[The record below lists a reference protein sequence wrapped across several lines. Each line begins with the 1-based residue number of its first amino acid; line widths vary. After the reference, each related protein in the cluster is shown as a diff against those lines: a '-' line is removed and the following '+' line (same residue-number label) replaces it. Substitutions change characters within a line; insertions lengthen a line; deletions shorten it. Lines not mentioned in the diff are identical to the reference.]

1 MQEMNPNY
9 KNYKFLAG
17 IWKSNDGSFTADLT
31 VLENIT
37 VTYNGASLKRSFNL
51 TQTSLMTPSG
61 SGGMMGLA
69 MMMSSSSGMVSRRHD
84 DEDMQLGLEGSIL
97 KDGEKDLY
105 RIDECWHTYND
116 YLCFKLTDLAN
127 NNVIDIRLIRTGKEQ
142 PATESKGKYQC
153 ACGTYF
159 DSKFCPNCGAQAPA
173 PQNLTFQCECGYN
186 GPMSRFC
193 PNCGKM
199 VASKTKSGAEQDLEK
214 RQLLQHGWT
223 EIDGPGLYKLIFK
236 DNILKIFVIHYS
248 NGVPVDL
255 YKSTEYSFDPDS
267 NGINMLVNGFKN
279 TDHDIEEFAVYPNDW
294 KLEDENNI
302 THFAIVKI
310 WYGFGTLHMDLA
322 NWGNPN
328 CFTVDLKMDDSVKIS
343 DPESEFKA
351 GWTCDKCGATNQ
363 TEDKCSEC
371 GAVIAKEQLFGIS
384 EFASCN
390 PPRQD
395 SLFVY
400 RIDDKK
406 LLVVRNKQR
415 YFITADVIE
424 PAMEII
430 RKYEIDKWEQYKDK
444 MTGLMGGC
452 QYVSYFD
459 GEKMVGTSTDHLM
472 NAGLAYGELNILF
485 TAKSKRVE

>member
-186 GPMSRFC
+186 GPISRFC

>member
-37 VTYNGASLKRSFNL
+37 VTYNGAGLKRSFNL
-51 TQTSLMTPSG
+51 TQTSLMTLSG

-69 MMMSSSSGMVSRRHD
+69 MMMASSNGMVSKRYD

-97 KDGEKDLY
+97 KDGEKNLY

-127 NNVIDIRLIRTGKEQ
+127 NNVIDIRLIRAGKEQ
-142 PATESKGKYQC
+142 PAIEAKGKYLC

-173 PQNLTFQCECGYN
+173 PQNLTFMCECGYN
-186 GPMSRFC
+186 GPLSHFC
-193 PNCGKM
+193 PNCGKKI
-199 VASKTKSGAEQDLEK
+199 ASQTSSAADQELER
-214 RQLLQHGWT
+214 RQILQHGWT
-223 EIDGPGLYKLIFK
+223 EIEGPGLYKLIFK
-236 DNILKIFVIHYS
+236 DNILKISVTHYK
-248 NGVPVDL
+248 NGEPVELRKD
-255 YKSTEYSFDPDS
+255 TDYSFVRNA
-267 NGINMLVNGFKN
+267 NGIDMVINGFKN
-279 TDHDIEEFAVYPNDW
+279 TDHDIEDFAVYPNDW
-294 KLEDENNI
+294 KLEDENNK
-302 THFAIVKI
+302 THLAIVKI

-390 PPRQD
+390 PPRHD

-444 MTGLMGGC
+444 MTGFMGGY
-452 QYVSYFD
+452 QSVSYFD
-459 GEKMVGTSTDHLM
+459 GEKMVGTSTNNMPGAGAAYHELM
-472 NAGLAYGELNILF
+472 MLF
-485 TAKSKRVE
+485 AAQSKRAE

>member
-1 MQEMNPNY
+1 MQEMNLNY

-51 TQTSLMTPSG
+51 SQTSLMTLSG

-69 MMMSSSSGMVSRRHD
+69 MMMSSSSGMVSKRYD
-84 DEDMQLGLEGSIL
+84 DEDMQLSLEGSIL

-116 YLCFKLTDLAN
+116 YLCFKLTDLAT
-127 NNVIDIRLIRTGKEQ
+127 NNVIDIRLIRAGKEQ
-142 PATESKGKYQC
+142 PQVASKGKYQC

-173 PQNLTFQCECGYN
+173 PQNLTFMCECGYK
-186 GPMSRFC
+186 GPLSHFC
-193 PNCGKM
+193 PNCGKK
-199 VASKTKSGAEQDLEK
+199 VTAKTPSGAEQDLEK

-267 NGINMLVNGFKN
+267 NGINMVVNGFKN

-294 KLEDENNI
+294 KLEDKDNKTI
-302 THFAIVKI
+302 FAIVKI
-310 WYGFGTLHMDLA
+310 WYGFGTLHIDLA

-328 CFTVDLKMDDSVKIS
+328 CFTVDLKMDDTVTIK
-343 DPESEFKA
+343 DPEHKA
-351 GWTCDKCGATNQ
+351 GWTCYKCGATNQ
-363 TEDKCSEC
+363 LDDKCSEC
-371 GAVIAKEQLFGIS
+371 GADIAKEQLFGIS

-390 PPRQD
+390 PPRHD
-395 SLFVY
+395 SLNVY
-400 RIDDKK
+400 RINDEK
-406 LLVVRNKQR
+406 LLVVSNKQS

-430 RKYEIDKWEQYKDK
+430 RKYEIDKWEQYKNT
-444 MTGLMGGC
+444 MNGFMGGC
-452 QYVSYFD
+452 QYVNYFD
-459 GEKMVGTSTDHLM
+459 GEKMVGTSSYNMPVGGAYHELM
-472 NAGLAYGELNILF
+472 MLF
-485 TAKSKRVE
+485 TAQSKRVE

>member
-1 MQEMNPNY
+1 MQEMNLNY

-17 IWKSNDGSFTADLT
+17 IWKNKDGSFTADLT

-37 VTYNGASLKRSFNL
+37 VNYNGASLTRSFIL
-51 TQTSLMTPSG
+51 SQTSTMTLSG
-61 SGGMMGLA
+61 TGGFMGLS
-69 MMMSSSSGMVSRRHD
+69 MMMASNNGMVSKRYD
-84 DEDMQLGLEGSIL
+84 NEDMQLGLEGSIL
-97 KDGEKDLY
+97 KDGDKELY
-105 RIDECWHTYND
+105 RIDECWHNYND
-116 YLCFKLTDLAN
+116 CLCFKLTDLTT
-127 NNVIDIRLIRTGKEQ
+127 NNVIDIRLIRAAKEQ
-142 PATESKGKYQC
+142 PATASAGKYQC

-159 DSKFCPNCGAQAPA
+159 DSKFCPNCGAQRPKEA
-173 PQNLTFQCECGYN
+173 TFQCECGYN

-193 PNCGKM
+193 PNCGKK
-199 VASKTKSGAEQDLEK
+199 VAEPTSSGMEQNLER
-214 RQLLQHGWT
+214 RQILQHGWK

-236 DNILKIFVIHYS
+236 DNILKIYVIHYS

-255 YKSTEYSFDPDS
+255 YKSTEYSFDPNS
-267 NGINMLVNGFKN
+267 NGINMVVNGFKN

-294 KLEDENNI
+294 KLEDENNK
-302 THFAIVKI
+302 THLAIVKI

-322 NWGNPN
+322 YWGNPN
-328 CFTVDLKMDDSVKIS
+328 CFTVDLKMDDTVTIK
-343 DPESEFKA
+343 DPEAEPKA
-351 GWTCDKCGATNQ
+351 GWTCDKCGAVNQ

-371 GAVIAKEQLFGIS
+371 GADIIKQQLFGIS
-384 EFASCN
+384 EYVTCN
-390 PPRQD
+390 PPRND
-395 SLFVY
+395 SLWVY
-400 RIDDKK
+400 RINDEK

-459 GEKMVGTSTDHLM
+459 GEKLVGTSTNNMPGVGGAYNELM
-472 NAGLAYGELNILF
+472 MLF
-485 TAKSKRVE
+485 TAQSNRLE

>member
-37 VTYNGASLKRSFNL
+37 VTYNGAGLKRSFNL
-51 TQTSLMTPSG
+51 TQTSLMTLSG

-69 MMMSSSSGMVSRRHD
+69 MMMASSNGMVSKRYD

-97 KDGEKDLY
+97 KDGEKNLY

-127 NNVIDIRLIRTGKEQ
+127 NNVIDIRLIRAGKEQ
-142 PATESKGKYQC
+142 PAIEAKGKYLC

-173 PQNLTFQCECGYN
+173 PQNLTFMCECGYN
-186 GPMSRFC
+186 GPLSHFC
-193 PNCGKM
+193 PNCGKK
-199 VASKTKSGAEQDLEK
+199 AAAKTPSGAEQDLEK

-236 DNILKIFVIHYS
+236 DNILKIFVIRYC

-255 YKSTEYSFDPDS
+255 RKDTEYSFDPDS
-267 NGINMLVNGFKN
+267 NGINMVVNGFKN
-279 TDHDIEEFAVYPNDW
+279 TDHDIEDFAVYPNDW
-294 KLEDENNI
+294 KLEDENNK
-302 THFAIVKI
+302 THLAIVKI

-351 GWTCDKCGATNQ
+351 RWTCDKCGATNQ

-390 PPRQD
+390 PPRHD

-444 MTGLMGGC
+444 MTGFMGGY
-452 QYVSYFD
+452 QSVSYFD
-459 GEKMVGTSTDHLM
+459 GEKMVGTSTNNMPGAGAAYHELM
-472 NAGLAYGELNILF
+472 MLF
-485 TAKSKRVE
+485 AAQSKRAE

>member
-1 MQEMNPNY
+1 MQEMNLNY

-17 IWKSNDGSFTADLT
+17 IWKSKDGSFTADLT

-37 VTYNGASLKRSFNL
+37 VTYNGASLKRSFVL
-51 TQTSLMTPSG
+51 SQTSLMTLSG

-69 MMMSSSSGMVSRRHD
+69 MMMSSSNGMVSKRYD

-97 KDGEKDLY
+97 KDGEKDIY

-116 YLCFKLTDLAN
+116 YLCFKLTDLAT
-127 NNVIDIRLIRTGKEQ
+127 NNVIDIRLIRAGKKQ
-142 PATESKGKYQC
+142 PAAAPTGKYQC

-159 DSKFCPNCGAQAPA
+159 NSKFCPNCGAQAPA
-173 PQNLTFQCECGYN
+173 PQNLTFMCECGYN

-193 PNCGKM
+193 PNCGKK
-199 VASKTKSGAEQDLEK
+199 VTAKTPSGTEQDLEK

-255 YKSTEYSFDPDS
+255 HKSTEYSFDPDS
-267 NGINMLVNGFKN
+267 NGINMVVNGFKN

-294 KLEDENNI
+294 KLEDKDNKTI
-302 THFAIVKI
+302 FAIVKI

-328 CFTVDLKMDDSVKIS
+328 CFTVDLKMDDTVTIK
-343 DPESEFKA
+343 DPEHKA
-351 GWTCDKCGATNQ
+351 GWTCDNCGATNQ
-363 TEDKCSEC
+363 IEDKCSEC
-371 GAVIAKEQLFGIS
+371 GDDIAKEQLFGIS

-390 PPRQD
+390 PPRHD
-395 SLFVY
+395 SLNVY
-400 RIDDKK
+400 RINKEK
-406 LLVVRNKQR
+406 LLVVSNKQS

-430 RKYEIDKWEQYKDK
+430 RKYEIDKWEQYKNT
-444 MTGLMGGC
+444 MNGFMGGC
-452 QYVSYFD
+452 QYVNYYD
-459 GEKMVGTSTDHLM
+459 GEKLVGTSSNNMPGVGGAYHELM
-472 NAGLAYGELNILF
+472 MLF
-485 TAKSKRVE
+485 TAQSNRVE

>member
-9 KNYKFLAG
+9 KNYKFLSG
-17 IWKSNDGSFTADLT
+17 IWKNNDGSFTADLT

-37 VTYNGASLKRSFNL
+37 VNYNGASLTRSFIL
-51 TQTSLMTPSG
+51 TQTSTVTLSG
-61 SGGMMGLA
+61 TGGFMGMA
-69 MMMSSSSGMVSRRHD
+69 MMMASSSGMVSKRYD

-97 KDGEKDLY
+97 KDGEKNLY

-116 YLCFKLTDLAN
+116 YLCFKLTDLTT
-127 NNVIDIRLIRTGKEQ
+127 NNVIDIRLIRAAKEQ
-142 PATESKGKYQC
+142 PNTAPAGKYQC

-159 DSKFCPNCGAQAPA
+159 DSKFCPNCGAQRKEEA
-173 PQNLTFQCECGYN
+173 TFQCECGYN

-199 VASKTKSGAEQDLEK
+199 VTAQTSSAADQEIEK

-236 DNILKIFVIHYS
+236 DNILKILVIHYS

-267 NGINMLVNGFKN
+267 NGINMVVNGFKN
-279 TDHDIEEFAVYPNDW
+279 TDHDIEEFAVYPKEW
-294 KLEDENNI
+294 KLEDENNK

-328 CFTVDLKMDDSVKIS
+328 CFTVDLKMDDSVKIA
-343 DPESEFKA
+343 DPEAESKS
-351 GWTCDKCGATNQ
+351 GWTCDNCGATNQ

-371 GAVIAKEQLFGIS
+371 GAEIIKQQLFGIS
-384 EFASCN
+384 EYATCM
-390 PPRQD
+390 PPRQE

-430 RKYEIDKWEQYKDK
+430 RKYEIDKWEQYKNN

-459 GEKMVGTSTDHLM
+459 GEKLVGTSTNNMPGIGGAYNELM
-472 NAGLAYGELNILF
+472 MLF
-485 TAKSKRVE
+485 TAQSKRVE

>member
-37 VTYNGASLKRSFNL
+37 VTYNGAGLNRSFNL
-51 TQTSLMTPSG
+51 TQTSTMTLSG

-69 MMMSSSSGMVSRRHD
+69 MMMASSSGMVSRRHD

-116 YLCFKLTDLAN
+116 YLCFKLTDLTT
-127 NNVIDIRLIRTGKEQ
+127 NNVIDIRLIRAGKEN
-142 PATESKGKYQC
+142 ATALTGKYQC

-173 PQNLTFQCECGYN
+173 PQNLTLQCECGYN

-193 PNCGKM
+193 PNCGKK
-199 VASKTKSGAEQDLEK
+199 AAAKTPSGAEQDLEK
-214 RQLLQHGWT
+214 RQILQHGWK

-255 YKSTEYSFDPDS
+255 RKDTEYSFDPDS
-267 NGINMLVNGFKN
+267 NGINMVVNGFKN
-279 TDHDIEEFAVYPNDW
+279 TDHDIEDFAVYPNDW
-294 KLEDENNI
+294 KLEDENNK
-302 THFAIVKI
+302 THLAIVKI

-328 CFTVDLKMDDSVKIS
+328 CFTVDLKMDDSVKIK
-343 DPESEFKA
+343 DPEHKA
-351 GWTCDKCGATNQ
+351 GWTCDNCGATNQ

-444 MTGLMGGC
+444 MTGLMGGY
-452 QYVSYFD
+452 QSVSYFD
-459 GEKMVGTSTDHLM
+459 GEKMVGTSTNNMPGVGGAYNELM
-472 NAGLAYGELNILF
+472 MLF
-485 TAKSKRVE
+485 TARENRIE

>member
-51 TQTSLMTPSG
+51 SQTSLMTPSG

-69 MMMSSSSGMVSRRHD
+69 MMMSSSSGMVSKRYD
-84 DEDMQLGLEGSIL
+84 DEDMQLSLEGSIL

-116 YLCFKLTDLAN
+116 YLCFKLTDLTTN
-127 NNVIDIRLIRTGKEQ
+127 SVIDIRLIRTGKEQ

-193 PNCGKM
+193 PNCGKK
-199 VASKTKSGAEQDLEK
+199 AAAKTPSGTEQDLEK

-255 YKSTEYSFDPDS
+255 RKDTEYSFDPDS
-267 NGINMLVNGFKN
+267 NGINMVVNGFKN
-279 TDHDIEEFAVYPNDW
+279 TDHDIEDFAVYPNDW

-328 CFTVDLKMDDSVKIS
+328 CFTVDLKMDDTVTIK
-343 DPESEFKA
+343 DPEHKA
-351 GWTCDKCGATNQ
+351 GWTCYNCGATNQ
-363 TEDKCSEC
+363 IEDKCTEC
-371 GAVIAKEQLFGIS
+371 GADIAKEQLFGIS

-390 PPRQD
+390 PPRHD
-395 SLFVY
+395 SLNVY
-400 RIDDKK
+400 RINDEK
-406 LLVVRNKQR
+406 LLVVSNKQR

-430 RKYEIDKWEQYKDK
+430 RKYEIDKWEQYKNT
-444 MTGLMGGC
+444 MNGFMGGC
-452 QYVSYFD
+452 QYVNYFD
-459 GEKMVGTSTDHLM
+459 GEKMVGTSSYNMPGVGGAYNELM
-472 NAGLAYGELNILF
+472 MLF
-485 TAKSKRVE
+485 TAQSKRVE

>member
-17 IWKSNDGSFTADLT
+17 IWKNNDGSFTADLT
-31 VLENIT
+31 VPENIT
-37 VTYNGASLKRSFNL
+37 VNYNGASLTRSFIL
-51 TQTSLMTPSG
+51 TQTSTMTLSG
-61 SGGMMGLA
+61 TGGFMGMA
-69 MMMSSSSGMVSRRHD
+69 MLMSSSSGMVSRRHD

-105 RIDECWHTYND
+105 KIDECWHTYND
-116 YLCFKLTDLAN
+116 YLCFKLTDLTTN
-127 NNVIDIRLIRTGKEQ
+127 SVIDFRLIRAGKEN
-142 PATESKGKYQC
+142 AAALTGKYQC

-159 DSKFCPNCGAQAPA
+159 DSKFCPNCGAQRQEEA
-173 PQNLTFQCECGYN
+173 TFQCECGYN

-223 EIDGPGLYKLIFK
+223 EIDGPGLFKLIFK

-255 YKSTEYSFDPDS
+255 RKDTEYSFDPDS

-279 TDHDIEEFAVYPNDW
+279 TDHDIEDFAVYPNDW
-294 KLEDENNI
+294 KLEDDNNK

-343 DPESEFKA
+343 DPESEFQA
-351 GWTCDKCGATNQ
+351 GWTCDKCGANNQ

-371 GAVIAKEQLFGIS
+371 GAVIVKEQLFGIS

-430 RKYEIDKWEQYKDK
+430 RKYEIDKWEELNKSY
-444 MTGLMGGC
+444 TGLMGGC
-452 QYVSYFD
+452 QYVNYFD
-459 GEKMVGTSTDHLM
+459 GEKLVGTSTDHLM
-472 NAGLAYGELNILF
+472 NAGLAYGELNMLF
-485 TAKSKRVE
+485 TAKENRIE